1 MGFVQGE
8 GRTQG
13 TLFPVTLE
21 ELIPDDHVCR
31 VIDAFV
37 DRLDVA
43 GLGFERAEAAETGPP
58 GYDPRDLL
66 KLYLYGYLQQIR
78 SSRRLESEC
87 RRNIELMWLLGRLA
101 PDHKTIAKFRRLH
114 REGKRVQLVF
124 VRPFGRK
131 KDARPD
137 EYALKMALH
146 RNGPDLSESEIAKRG
161 RIPGRV
167 VIRCYGHSSSEPPR
181 GLNIETVRSKI
192 LSYVSPS
199 AAHLQALS
207 TCGSGQHQCRQEG
220 QQEQS
225 QIQFWGTN

>member
-13 TLFPVTLE
+13 TLFPVCLE

-37 DRLDVA
+37 GRLDMA
-43 GLGFERAEAAETGPP
+43 GLGFERAEAAETGRP

-101 PDHKTIAKFRRLH
+101 PDHKTIAEFRRIH
-114 REGKRVQLVF
+114 REGVTAGYNITLTPHSGEPIAITDSFAV
-124 VRPFGRK
+124 V
-131 KDARPD
+131 PD
-137 EYALKMALH
+137 KNGSFRQAVAVSWQKFDVVLTSRYALS
-146 RNGPDLSESEIAKRG
+146 G
-161 RIPGRV
+161 
-167 VIRCYGHSSSEPPR
+167 
-181 GLNIETVRSKI
+181 
-192 LSYVSPS
+192 S
-199 AAHLQALS
+199 ANL
-207 TCGSGQHQCRQEG
+207 
-220 QQEQS
+220 
-225 QIQFWGTN
+225 